1 MIKNLS
7 PKDKK
12 ALTIGGVCLGIYLI
26 GVLVAKPIYLKQRE
40 IQQQIENKIFF
51 ISKYYEILNQEAY
64 YKQKTK
70 ATRRI
75 DAVLTRRFLDQKKP
89 ALAAA
94 ALQKILESYSRQ
106 TSIRIES
113 SRTEKPKYME
123 RIISVPVELN
133 VRSSLK
139 NLVRFIHLVEN
150 HQRFMVLEELI
161 IKKVNNTNPEELQS
175 RFLILG
181 FIQQLEPKSPEKI

>member
-1 MIKNLS
+1 
-7 PKDKK
+7 
-12 ALTIGGVCLGIYLI
+12 
-26 GVLVAKPIYLKQRE
+26 
-40 IQQQIENKIFF
+40 
-51 ISKYYEILNQEAY
+51 
-64 YKQKTK
+64 
-70 ATRRI
+70 
-75 DAVLTRRFLDQKKP
+75 
-89 ALAAA
+89 
-94 ALQKILESYSRQ
+94 
-106 TSIRIES
+106 
-113 SRTEKPKYME
+113 ME

-139 NLVRFIHLVEN
+139 NLIRFIHLVEN